1 MKHSK
6 KIFTFFIFIIICNLV
21 SYTFAAS
28 LEENTQELEA
38 SIDSGAVLILEETT
52 GKVIYEQNGYKRMF
66 PASTTKIMTAI
77 LTIEN
82 CNLDETA
89 TASEYAINSIPEGYT
104 NASIQVGEVLTV
116 KDLLYALMVTS
127 ANESAIVLAEHVAGS
142 EEAFCWMMNDKAKE
156 IGCQDTHFVN
166 PNGIHSEDHYS
177 TAYDLALIANYAM
190 QNETFRE
197 IVKTTSYT
205 LPSTNA
211 YPREDRT
218 FTNTNSLIIYD
229 NRNRADN
236 YYYEYATGIKTGYT
250 SQAGN
255 CLVSSAEKNGMSY
268 ITVVLNA
275 PVGYTAAGTISHR
288 YLDTI
293 ALFNFAFD
301 NYSFRKLKSKNA
313 LIETITIDNG
323 EKDANSLDLLISD
336 EVNVLASID
345 NRNSEIEPEVTL
357 NDNLSA
363 PISKGEVVGTI
374 TYRVEGLKYT
384 TDLVAGNDVKVQKK
398 FNIKFFILISIVIL
412 LLVIVFVKRQIKL
425 KKKYRYN
432 RNKYI

>member
-6 KIFTFFIFIIICNLV
+6 KIFTFFIFIIIFNLV

-177 TAYDLALIANYAM
+177 TAYDLALIAKYAM

-211 YPREDRT
+211 YPRKDRT

-275 PVGYTAAGTISHR
+275 PVGFTAAGTISHR

-412 LLVIVFVKRQIKL
+412 LLVIVFVKRKIKL